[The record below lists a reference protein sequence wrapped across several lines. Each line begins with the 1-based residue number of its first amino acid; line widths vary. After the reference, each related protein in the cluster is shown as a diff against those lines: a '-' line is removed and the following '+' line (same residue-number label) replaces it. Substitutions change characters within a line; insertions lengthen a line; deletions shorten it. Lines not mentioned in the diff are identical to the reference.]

1 MVDYPTLRKAYKA
14 IHRQFERI
22 QNQIK
27 HVDKQLTCCDRLQR
41 DYLNDYRKSL
51 IDKLDGISIALDI
64 IFKAIEQEEFY

>member
-1 MVDYPTLRKAYKA
+1 MVDNSTLRKAYKA
-14 IHRQFERI
+14 IHRQYYRI

-51 IDKLDGISIALDI
+51 IDKLDGINIALDI